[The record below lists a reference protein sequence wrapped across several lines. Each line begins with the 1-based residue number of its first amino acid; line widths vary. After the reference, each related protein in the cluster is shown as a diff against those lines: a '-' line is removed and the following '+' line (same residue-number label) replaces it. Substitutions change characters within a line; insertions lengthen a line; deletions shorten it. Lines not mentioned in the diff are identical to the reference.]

1 MKLSPLVQTFVL
13 HFGEMGSRWGINRT
27 VGQIYA
33 LIYLSDKPLNA
44 DQLVEALG
52 FSRSNIAMGIKELVS
67 MKLVMLRH
75 IPDDRKDYYA
85 THEDIW
91 EIVRNLV
98 EERKKREIDPTLSM
112 LRSIMMET
120 PSSDEEKHAQD
131 KMREMH
137 DLIEMLTKWY
147 DDMQKL
153 ETDRLVNLLKMGAK
167 VYNLYQMKDKL
178 TVIPGGKNSK
188 KGRKTNDGT

>member
-33 LIYLSDKPLNA
+33 LIYLSNKPLNA

-67 MKLVMLRH
+67 MNLVMLRH
-75 IPDDRKDYYA
+75 IPDDRKDYYV

-98 EERKKREIDPTLSM
+98 EERKKREIDPTLTM
-112 LRSIMMET
+112 LRSIIMET
-120 PSSDEEKHAQD
+120 PSSDEEKHAQNR
-131 KMREMH
+131 MREMH

-153 ETDRLVNLLKMGAK
+153 ETERLVNLLKMGAK

-178 TVIPGGKNSK
+178 TVIPGGRNTKK
-188 KGRKTNDGT
+188 KGKT

>member
-52 FSRSNIAMGIKELVS
+52 FSRSNVAMGIKELVS
-67 MKLVMLRH
+67 MNLVMLRH
-75 IPDDRKDYYA
+75 IPSDRKDYYT

-112 LRSIMMET
+112 LRSVMMET
-120 PSSDEEKHAQD
+120 PSSEEEKHAQD

-147 DDMQKL
+147 DDMQQL
-153 ETDRLVNLLKMGAK
+153 ETERLVNLMKMGAK
-167 VYNLYQMKDKL
+167 VYHLYQMKDKL
-178 TVIPGGKNSK
+178 TVIPGGKNTDK
-188 KGRKTNDGT
+188 RGKTE

>member
-1 MKLSPLVQTFVL
+1 MKLSPLVQSFVF

-33 LIYLSDKPLNA
+33 LIYLSEKPLNA

-67 MKLVMLRH
+67 MNLVMLRH
-75 IPDDRKDYYA
+75 IPSDRKDYYT

-112 LRSIMMET
+112 LRSVMMET
-120 PSSDEEKHAQD
+120 PSSEEEKFVQD

-153 ETDRLVNLLKMGAK
+153 ETERLVNLLKMGAK
-167 VYNLYQMKDKL
+167 VYSLYQMKDKL
-178 TVIPGGKNSK
+178 TVIPGGKKSK
-188 KGRKTNDGT
+188 NREKEQ

>member
-1 MKLSPLVQTFVL
+1 MKLSPLVQSFVF

-33 LIYLSDKPLNA
+33 LIYLSEKPLNA

-67 MKLVMLRH
+67 MNLVMLRH
-75 IPDDRKDYYA
+75 IPSDRKDYYT

-112 LRSIMMET
+112 LRSVLLQEQQSGDDSYALQKM
-120 PSSDEEKHAQD
+120 SD
-131 KMREMH
+131 MH
-137 DLIEMLTKWY
+137 DLIELLVSWLNE
-147 DDMQKL
+147 MQTLKSQRLVKL
-153 ETDRLVNLLKMGAK
+153 LKLGSGVNKILDLTDRVS
-167 VYNLYQMKDKL
+167 
-178 TVIPGGKNSK
+178 GKS
-188 KGRKTNDGT
+188 

>member
-1 MKLSPLVQTFVL
+1 MKLSPLIQSFVL

-33 LIYLSDKPLNA
+33 LIYLSEKPLNA

-67 MKLVMLRH
+67 MNLVMLRH
-75 IPDDRKDYYA
+75 IPNDRKDYYA

-112 LRSIMMET
+112 LRSVMMET
-120 PSSDEEKHAQD
+120 PNSNEEEFAQD
-131 KMREMH
+131 KMREMY

-153 ETDRLVNLLKMGAK
+153 ETDRLVNLFKMGAK
-167 VYNLYQMKDKL
+167 VYKLYQMKDKL
-178 TVIPGGKNSK
+178 TVIPGGKKSK
-188 KGRKTNDGT
+188 NREKK

>member
-75 IPDDRKDYYA
+75 IPDDRKDYYV

-153 ETDRLVNLLKMGAK
+153 ETERLVNLLKMGAK

-178 TVIPGGKNSK
+178 TDIPGGKNSK
-188 KGRKTNDGT
+188 KREKDK

>member
-52 FSRSNIAMGIKELVS
+52 FSRSNVAMGIKELVS
-67 MKLVMLRH
+67 MNLVMLRH
-75 IPDDRKDYYA
+75 IPNDRKDYYA

-98 EERKKREIDPTLSM
+98 EERKKREIDPTLTM
-112 LRSIMMET
+112 LRSVMMET
-120 PSSDEEKHAQD
+120 PSSQEEKHAQD

-153 ETDRLVNLLKMGAK
+153 ETERLVNLLKMGAK
-167 VYNLYQMKDKL
+167 VYSLYQMKEKL
-178 TVIPGGKNSK
+178 TVIPGGKNPK
-188 KGRKTNDGT
+188 NRGKTE

>member
-1 MKLSPLVQTFVL
+1 MKLSPLVQSFVF

-33 LIYLSDKPLNA
+33 LIYLSEKPLNA

-75 IPDDRKDYYA
+75 IPNDRKDYYV
-85 THEDIW
+85 THEEIW
-91 EIVRNLV
+91 EIVRNLI
-98 EERKKREIDPTLSM
+98 EERKKREIDPTLTM
-112 LRSIMMET
+112 LRSVMMDT
-120 PSSDEEKHAQD
+120 PSSGEEQFAQE

-153 ETDRLVNLLKMGAK
+153 ETERLVNLLKMGSK
-167 VYNLYQMKDKL
+167 VYGLYQMKDKL
-178 TVIPGGKNSK
+178 TLLPGSK
-188 KGRKTNDGT
+188 KAQK

>member
-33 LIYLSDKPLNA
+33 LIYLSDKALNA

-67 MKLVMLRH
+67 MNLVMLRH
-75 IPDDRKDYYA
+75 IPGDRKDYYV

-98 EERKKREIDPTLSM
+98 EERKKREIDPTLTM
-112 LRSIMMET
+112 LRSVMMET
-120 PSSDEEKHAQD
+120 PSSKEEKHAQD

-153 ETDRLVNLLKMGAK
+153 ETERLVNLLKMGAK
-167 VYNLYQMKDKL
+167 VYSLYQMKDKL
-178 TVIPGGKNSK
+178 TVIPGGRNTK
-188 KGRKTNDGT
+188 KRGKTE

>member
-1 MKLSPLVQTFVL
+1 MKLSPLVQSFVF

-33 LIYLSDKPLNA
+33 LIYLSEKPLNA

-67 MKLVMLRH
+67 MNLVMLRH
-75 IPDDRKDYYA
+75 IPSDRKDYYT

-112 LRSIMMET
+112 LRSVMMET
-120 PSSDEEKHAQD
+120 PSSEEEMFAQD

-153 ETDRLVNLLKMGAK
+153 ETERLVNLLKMGAK
-167 VYNLYQMKDKL
+167 VYSLYQMKDKL
-178 TVIPGGKNSK
+178 TVIPGGKKSK
-188 KGRKTNDGT
+188 NREKEQ